1 MSVPL
6 YSCTRE
12 ARFVSVPTPHILE
25 ARFVSVSTPPY
36 VGSAFRLRF
45 NASIYNMTNKKRN
58 ENFFISNLSPHSGR
72 AGSSCSNYRLLRG

>member
-6 YSCTRE
+6 YSCTCE
-12 ARFVSVPTPHILE
+12 ARFVSVQTPHILE
-25 ARFVSVSTPPY
+25 ARFNASY
-36 VGSAFRLRF
+36 IGSAFRLRF

-58 ENFFISNLSPHSGR
+58 ENFFISNLSPHRGR

>member
-6 YSCTRE
+6 YSCTCE
-12 ARFVSVPTPHILE
+12 ARFVSVPTPLYI
-25 ARFVSVSTPPY
+25 
-36 VGSAFRLRF
+36 GSAFHLRF

-58 ENFFISNLSPHSGR
+58 ENFFISNLSPHRGR